1 MQPLSLVVL
10 TTSMLNAHYK
20 KAIEFRTQYPSNYLA
35 STGTAHWI
43 KRKRI
48 SKNEI
53 FSSKFN
59 GNERLNCSHGLVF
72 VCLLHTS
79 ITHNIKQRRVA
90 LASPHSTKTPCLQPL
105 NKDCKIS
112 LHSVWKCAYIHSPRN
127 LKSAAMVRFH
137 RSMGVTSQVIIATNY
152 NHSAMVITFFSS
164 ASY

>member
-43 KRKRI
+43 KRKRF

-59 GNERLNCSHGLVF
+59 GNERLNCSHGLGF

-79 ITHNIKQRRVA
+79 IMHNIKQRRVA

-112 LHSVWKCAYIHSPRN
+112 LAFSMKMRLYTLPKKLEKRSNGMVSSIHGGNFS
-127 LKSAAMVRFH
+127 
-137 RSMGVTSQVIIATNY
+137 GY
-152 NHSAMVITFFSS
+152 NC
-164 ASY
+164 YKL